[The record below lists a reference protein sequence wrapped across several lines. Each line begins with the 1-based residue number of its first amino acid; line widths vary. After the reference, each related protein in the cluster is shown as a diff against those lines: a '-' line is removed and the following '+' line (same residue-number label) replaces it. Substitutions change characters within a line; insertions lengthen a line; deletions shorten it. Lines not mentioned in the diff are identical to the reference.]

1 MNDTIK
7 FDVDKFN
14 IKYFG
19 KKASYKNSSFITDK
33 NIVKAT
39 DKPFGEGVEMKLK
52 KSKELL

>member
-1 MNDTIK
+1 MNDEIE

-33 NIVKAT
+33 HIKKAT
-39 DKPFGEGVEMKLK
+39 EDPFKGVEKKLK
-52 KSKELL
+52 RRKELL

>member
-1 MNDTIK
+1 MKNTIE

-33 NIVKAT
+33 NIEKAT
-39 DKPFGEGVEMKLK
+39 DTPFGTNVEKKLK
-52 KSKELL
+52 KKKELL